1 MSDPLNL
8 ARTLSLIRVGVDVGG
23 SAIKGAVVDLDD
35 GSIIGDRLRLKTPQ
49 PGTPDQIGDVVAA
62 LVGDLDYTG
71 PIGIGFPA
79 VVTDDVISTAHNI
92 DSSWVG
98 TDAGELFRSKTGSEV
113 SIVNDA
119 DAAALCEA
127 RYGVAKGVSGLVIL
141 LTFGSGIG
149 SGLLVN
155 GELVP
160 NVELGGLELEGHAR
174 AESHFSARSRSQ
186 ENLSWDEWGA
196 RANRYLAHVNTVF
209 APQLIAIGGGVSRKW
224 DRWRDQIDSS
234 LPVVR
239 TRFANNAGIVG
250 AATLAG

>member
-1 MSDPLNL
+1 
-8 ARTLSLIRVGVDVGG
+8 LSLIRVGIDVGG
-23 SAIKGAVVDLDD
+23 SAIKGALVDLED
-35 GSIIGDRLRLKTPQ
+35 GSLVGDRLKLETPQ
-49 PGTPDQIGDVVAA
+49 PADPERIGDAVAT
-62 LVGDLDYTG
+62 LFEDLGYTG
-71 PIGIGFPA
+71 PIGIGFPT
-79 VVTDDVISTAHNI
+79 VVANDVILTASNI

-113 SIVNDA
+113 AIVNDA

-127 RYGVAKGVSGLVIL
+127 RYGVAKGVSGLVIV

-149 SGLLVN
+149 SGLLLA
-155 GELVP
+155 GELVR

-196 RANRYLAHVNTVF
+196 RANRYLVHVNSVF
-209 APQLIAIGGGVSRKW
+209 APQLIVIGGGVSRKW
-224 DRWRDQIDSS
+224 DRWRDQIDPS

-239 TRFANNAGIVG
+239 AKFANNAGIVG
-250 AATLAG
+250 AATLVG

>member
-1 MSDPLNL
+1 MPDPLNL
-8 ARTLSLIRVGVDVGG
+8 AHTLSLIRVGIDVGG

-35 GSIIGDRLRLKTPQ
+35 GSIIGDRLRFETPQ
-49 PGTPDQIGDVVAA
+49 PGTPDQIGDAVAT
-62 LVGDLDYTG
+62 LVGDLGYTG
-71 PIGIGFPA
+71 PIGIGLPV
-79 VVTDDVISTAHNI
+79 VVTDGVVWTANNV
-92 DSSWVG
+92 DRSWIG

-113 SIVNDA
+113 AIVNDA

-149 SGLLVN
+149 SGLLMN
-155 GELVP
+155 GELVR
-160 NVELGGLELEGHAR
+160 NVELGGLELEGHAP

-196 RANRYLAHVNTVF
+196 RANRYLTHVNSVF

-239 TRFANNAGIVG
+239 ARFANNAGIVG
-250 AATLAG
+250 AATLVG